1 MTAANAI
8 RYFCNPQAAPAAWGT
23 PFVNAASALERAR

>member
-1 MTAANAI
+1 MTVRNAI
-8 RYFCNPQAAPAAWGT
+8 RQFCNPQAASAAWGT